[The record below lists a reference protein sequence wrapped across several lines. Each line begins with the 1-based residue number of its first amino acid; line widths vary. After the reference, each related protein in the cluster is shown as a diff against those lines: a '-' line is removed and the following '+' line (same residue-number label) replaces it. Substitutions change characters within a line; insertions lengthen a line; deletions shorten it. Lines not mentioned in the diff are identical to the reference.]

1 MSRLAF
7 AIVTDDA
14 DRLWV
19 DAMPE
24 AYERWLAPAVFR
36 PFALDAA
43 RRVAATGPR
52 RVLELA
58 AGTGVLTRELV
69 AAAAS
74 AEVTATDLNDAM
86 VDFGRRHVPG
96 AVWRQ
101 ADAMDLPFDDAE
113 YDVVVCQFGAMFFP
127 DKPSAFAEA
136 RRVLTRAGTLI
147 LSTWATLDT
156 HEFQAAL
163 VAALERAFPDD
174 PPTFM
179 ASVPHGYAD
188 VELVRADLGA
198 GGFDRVTVESVTLE
212 GRAQSAADV
221 ATGYCAGTPVRAE
234 IEARGDLASTTAFV
248 AEQMERR
255 LGPDEVKGMMT
266 AHVFQATVAP

>member
-1 MSRLAF
+1 
-7 AIVTDDA
+7 
-14 DRLWV
+14 
-19 DAMPE
+19 MPE
-24 AYERWLAPAVFR
+24 AYDRWLAPAVFR
-36 PFALDAA
+36 PFAADIA
-43 RRVAATGPR
+43 RRVAGHAPH

-69 AAAAS
+69 AAVAF

-101 ADAMDLPFDDAE
+101 ADAMDLPLDDAE

-127 DKPSAFAEA
+127 DKPAAFAEA
-136 RRVLTRAGTLI
+136 RRVLRPAGTL
-147 LSTWATLDT
+147 LVSTWATLDT
-156 HEFQAAL
+156 HEFQSAL
-163 VAALERAFPDD
+163 VAGLGRAFPDD

-188 VELVRADLGA
+188 VQIVVADLRA

-212 GRAQSAADV
+212 GQAQSAADV
-221 ATGYCAGTPVRAE
+221 AAGYCAGTPVRAE
-234 IEARGDLASTTAFV
+234 IEARGNLAVTTAFV
-248 AEQMERR
+248 AGQMEAR
-255 LGPDEVKGMMT
+255 LGTGEVRGRMT
-266 AHVFQATVAP
+266 AHVFEATVTR